1 MIKLYQIAKSLSK
14 IKMATTTVAI
24 DFSIRRIYC
33 KRTLVLPQLFI
44 GDNFEFCLGICY
56 VCGLEKE
63 KH

>member
-1 MIKLYQIAKSLSK
+1 MLIIINGDHSQA
-14 IKMATTTVAI
+14 VAI
-24 DFSIRRIYC
+24 DFSIRRIYS
-33 KRTLVLPQLFI
+33 KRSLALSQLFI

>member
-1 MIKLYQIAKSLSK
+1 
-14 IKMATTTVAI
+14 MATTTVAI
-24 DFSIRRIYC
+24 DFSIRRIYS
-33 KRTLVLPQLFI
+33 KRSLALSQLFI